1 MKNKMKRLEY
11 ILILTIFFI
20 VLDGSVNG
28 ILSYASATTENG
40 GVVISKDTFPDE
52 YFRKKMKKCDKNK
65 DGYLS
70 DSEIKKITELELEWA
85 VTSMSG
91 IEYLTNLESFYAY
104 GNGSTNSDEYLKER
118 LDLTNNKKIKKVLIS
133 RYQPYEYIDV
143 SNCRELVDLFV
154 EGNYLKEVNMSG
166 CKKLKSLWINSEKI
180 TSLSLD
186 EFKNL
191 TKLFITCDNIKELD
205 LSNQN
210 KLKNLRIDSKNL
222 RSLTLGNRDKVK
234 TLCLYVPSIMET
246 EQLIMKFKNVTD
258 LEVNGCQTKEL
269 DVSKLKKLKYLR
281 IHQVS
286 KKDKLNKVNIGNMKT
301 LIRCYIDGKN
311 ITNVTIGKCPKLIT
325 LDVQY
330 TSIRNIDVSG
340 CSGLD
345 DLHIQENPKI
355 KTLNIAKNKNLRSL
369 YCDRC
374 SLKSLDVSK
383 NLKLSRLTCDEN
395 KIKKL
400 DISKNLK
407 LSYLSCE
414 ENKIKKLDLSKNRK
428 LSYLYCYA
436 NKITKLDISKT
447 KLRNMIWNLGC
458 DYDVEIIK

>member
-1 MKNKMKRLEY
+1 MKKINK
-11 ILILTIFFI
+11 LILTAAMAAMA
-20 VLDGSVNG
+20 VVSVC
-28 ILSYASATTENG
+28 SMADDSVYAAANTEND
-40 GVVISKDTFPDE
+40 GVVISKDTFPDK
-52 YFRKKMKKCDKNK
+52 YFRKKMKKYDKNK

-91 IEYLTNLESFYAY
+91 IEYLTNLENFYAY
-104 GNGSTNSDEYLKER
+104 GSTNSDKYLKKQI
-118 LDLTNNKKIKKVLIS
+118 DLTNNKKIKKVLIS
-133 RYQPYEYIDV
+133 GYEPCEYIDV
-143 SNCRELVDLFV
+143 SNCRELVDLSV

-166 CKKLKSLWINSEKI
+166 CKKLKSLWIDSEKI

-191 TKLFITCDNIKELD
+191 TKLFIICDNIKELD

-222 RSLTLGNRDKVK
+222 RKLTLGNRDKVK
-234 TLCLYVPSIMET
+234 TLELYVPSIMET

-258 LEVNGCQTKEL
+258 LKVNGCQTKEL

-325 LDVQY
+325 LDVGY
-330 TSIRNIDVSG
+330 TSIRKIDVSG

-345 DLHIQENPKI
+345 DLYIRDNPKI
-355 KTLNIAKNKNLRSL
+355 KALNVAKNKNLRFL

-383 NLKLSRLTCDEN
+383 KF
-395 KIKKL
+395 
-400 DISKNLK
+400 
-407 LSYLSCE
+407 
-414 ENKIKKLDLSKNRK
+414 
-428 LSYLYCYA
+428 
-436 NKITKLDISKT
+436 
-447 KLRNMIWNLGC
+447 
-458 DYDVEIIK
+458 EIIRINL